1 MNNKRIYKFIRRD
14 YVNTVKNLD
23 KYKIFISK
31 ADGASGTIGKPIP
44 ARIIGKLEIAGK
56 GVGATESFLSIGS
69 FETSEEVQNAAKYV
83 QSRFVRVLLGIMKTT
98 QDITPD
104 KWKCVPL
111 QDFTPS
117 SDIDWSVSVAEIDRQ
132 LYKKYNLSEE
142 EIAFIET
149 HVKEMA

>member
-1 MNNKRIYKFIRRD
+1 M
-14 YVNTVKNLD
+14 
-23 KYKIFISK
+23 
-31 ADGASGTIGKPIP
+31 
-44 ARIIGKLEIAGK
+44 
-56 GVGATESFLSIGS
+56 SIGS